1 MENKI
6 IEGDE
11 MHPTVN
17 LNADNKL
24 MQITGISRPENPKV
38 YFSSTFE
45 WIRNYFDE
53 LNHQELT
60 VEITLEY
67 FNTASSKILL
77 DILELMEAYT
87 EKGKNIHIIWCYE
100 EDDDELLEAGEEFFD
115 LVEVSHEY
123 KIID

>member
-53 LNHQELT
+53 FNHQELT
-60 VEITLEY
+60 VEMTLEY

-87 EKGKNIHIIWCYE
+87 EKGKIFISFGVMRKMTMSYLRQE
-100 EDDDELLEAGEEFFD
+100 RSFLT
-115 LVEVSHEY
+115 
-123 KIID
+123 

>member
-6 IEGDE
+6 IDGDE
-11 MHPTVN
+11 MHPTIN

-53 LNHQELT
+53 FNHQKLT

-67 FNTASSKILL
+67 FNTASSKI
-77 DILELMEAYT
+77 IL
-87 EKGKNIHIIWCYE
+87 KIKNRDTKHTKKP
-100 EDDDELLEAGEEFFD
+100 LT
-115 LVEVSHEY
+115 V
-123 KIID
+123 